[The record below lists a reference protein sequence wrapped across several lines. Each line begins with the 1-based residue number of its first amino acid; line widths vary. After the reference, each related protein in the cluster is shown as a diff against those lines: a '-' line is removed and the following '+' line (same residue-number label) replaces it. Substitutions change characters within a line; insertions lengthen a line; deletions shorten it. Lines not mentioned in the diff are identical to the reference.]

1 MLNAFSFYIGWL
13 PVNSSISFTLFKSCC
28 YVGPCNILCCD
39 SYHSNVPFQAS
50 LGKDQNGLNE
60 VMSLQEA
67 EDLKLKEKRRREREV
82 HFPSNL
88 NLMVMLIV
96 HVSTLIGGCVAYD
109 ACFGF

>member
-1 MLNAFSFYIGWL
+1 MLSHFILDGYRLIHLSLSHSLN
-13 PVNSSISFTLFKSCC
+13 PVVTL
-28 YVGPCNILCCD
+28 VHVMCCD